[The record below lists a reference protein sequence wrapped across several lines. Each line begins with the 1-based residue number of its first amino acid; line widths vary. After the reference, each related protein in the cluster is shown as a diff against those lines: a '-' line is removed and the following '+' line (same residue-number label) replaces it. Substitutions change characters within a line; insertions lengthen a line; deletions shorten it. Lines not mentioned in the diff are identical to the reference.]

1 MQSEKTLII
10 VADDFGLSPLVNAAV
25 EQAAREGIL
34 RCASLM
40 VAAPAADDAVAR
52 ARALGDRLRVGLHL
66 VVVQGPAVL
75 PPAEI
80 PDLVDDQGEFPS
92 DQVATGFRYAFHP
105 RVRRQLAAEIRAQF
119 EAFRRTGLTLDHA
132 NAHRHMHL
140 HPTIGRLLLKIGREY
155 GLRAVRIP
163 AEPPMPGVDRSFG
176 ARALY
181 AWSHVLRWQA
191 RRAGMFTNDAMLGLA
206 ATGQMVPSHMQKL
219 VDRLPPGVTELYCH
233 PATGKDEVLQLHM
246 PSYDMRGEL
255 SALLRTRIPPDVRLA
270 SYSDLI

>member
-140 HPTIGRLLLKIGREY
+140 HPTIGRLLL
-155 GLRAVRIP
+155 
-163 AEPPMPGVDRSFG
+163 
-176 ARALY
+176 
-181 AWSHVLRWQA
+181 
-191 RRAGMFTNDAMLGLA
+191 
-206 ATGQMVPSHMQKL
+206 
-219 VDRLPPGVTELYCH
+219 
-233 PATGKDEVLQLHM
+233 
-246 PSYDMRGEL
+246 
-255 SALLRTRIPPDVRLA
+255 
-270 SYSDLI
+270 

>member
-1 MQSEKTLII
+1 MQSEKTLVT
-10 VADDFGLSPLVNAAV
+10 VADDFGLSPLVNTAV
-25 EQAAREGIL
+25 ELGAREGIL

-66 VVVQGPAVL
+66 VVIQGPAML

-80 PDLVDDQGEFPS
+80 PDLVDDRGEFPA
-92 DQVATGFRYAFHP
+92 DQVAMGFRYAFHP

-140 HPTIGRLLLKIGREY
+140 HPTIGRMLLEIGREY

-163 AEPPMPGVDRSFG
+163 AEPLMPGIDRNFG
-176 ARALY
+176 DRALY
-181 AWSHVLRWQA
+181 AWSNILRRQA

-206 ATGQMVPSHMQKL
+206 ASGHMVPAHVQKL
-219 VDRLPPGVTELYCH
+219 VDLLPPGVTELYFH
-233 PATGKDEVLQLHM
+233 PATDKDEILRLHM

-255 SALLRTRIPPDVRLA
+255 SALLQTKLPADVRLA
-270 SYSDLI
+270 AYSDLI